1 MQTVRILG
9 YLALGKGDVA
19 DMAKEQPARGP
30 DGEPLDETAPQW
42 QPPAGA
48 TRAVVIAPAAVVG
61 AESAGADAAEGD
73 HAPDAAPAV
82 PPAAAPAPAP
92 AIAPAPG
99 TSEPQAPSVSGT
111 RLQQRA
117 QQIGLEP
124 TLQAG
129 ATGGSLAPPR
139 PLVVGDIIGE
149 RYVIEEHISSGG
161 FGAVYRASDRQ
172 IRHHQVALKL
182 LHVPAAD
189 EQARQSA
196 LRELTLIASVS
207 HPSVVQFKDYGW
219 FEGRLWF
226 AMPWYRGETL
236 TQRYTDTDGPLPVSR
251 KAARPLFERLARGLA
266 AMHEVGIHHHDIKP
280 DNIFVADI
288 AGFDGGLPVLLDLGI
303 AAARG
308 EGPKGL
314 TVEYAA
320 PEIASAALGNHDKP
334 IGGAADVFSLA
345 LVLRNLLEPETAPP
359 SQGELLPM
367 LHKRATEPVPPP
379 SKRDLR
385 HLEDSFERWL
395 SLDPDERPT
404 PEELADELA
413 ILTAPEERREAR
425 KRLLRRI
432 VPIVLVAAAMVTV
445 LVLQLREQK
454 TELTVQREQLTQ
466 QVQQSE
472 QLRQRTTEQLTQL
485 ELKSEQIGEQSEQLQ
500 RAIAIARRLD
510 DQLDKAEGRNDTLT
524 RKSRKLTEER
534 DLLGTQRDALS
545 RERDDLQSRSERLA
559 RERDGLQ
566 TERDSL
572 IAERDRVARERDTVL
587 AQRNDAIR
595 QRDEVSGELA
605 SLQRELAQA
614 SAERDGLRK
623 SFDSARDE
631 LKQLRVQ
638 VRELETE
645 RKQLEAARRT
655 LDAQVE
661 ALQQSAAQP
670 AAPAAAAPESSRRVR
685 LRKN

>member
-1 MQTVRILG
+1 LS
-9 YLALGKGDVA
+9 ASNVA
-19 DMAKEQPARGP
+19 KDQEPAGP
-30 DGEPLDETAPQW
+30 AAEPVDETVKQW

-48 TRAVVIAPAAVVG
+48 TRSVVIAPAAAIGTADTAVV
-61 AESAGADAAEGD
+61 
-73 HAPDAAPAV
+73 AV
-82 PPAAAPAPAP
+82 APPAAAS
-92 AIAPAPG
+92 

-111 RLQQRA
+111 RLQQHA
-117 QQIGLEP
+117 QQHAAQIGLEH
-124 TLQAG
+124 TLQA
-129 ATGGSLAPPR
+129 APGSFAPPR
-139 PLVVGDIIGE
+139 PLVVGDIMAE

-172 IRHHQVALKL
+172 IRNHQVALKL
-182 LHVPAAD
+182 LHVAAAD

-219 FEGRLWF
+219 YEGRLWF

-236 TQRYTDTDGPLPVSR
+236 SQRFTDSDGPMPISR
-251 KAARPLFERLARGLA
+251 KAARPLFERLAQGLA
-266 AMHEVGIHHHDIKP
+266 AMHDVGIHHHDIKP

-320 PEIASAALGNHDKP
+320 PEVASAALGNRDKA

-359 SQGELLPM
+359 GEGELLPM
-367 LHKRATEPVPPP
+367 LHRRATEQVPPP

-385 HLEDSFERWL
+385 HLKGAFERWL
-395 SLDPDERPT
+395 SLDPDVRPT
-404 PEELADELA
+404 AAELADELA
-413 ILTAPEERREAR
+413 ILTAPEERRDAR
-425 KRLLRRI
+425 NRLLRRL
-432 VPIVLVAAAMVTV
+432 VPIVLVAAVMVTV

-454 TELTVQREQLTQ
+454 TALTVQGKQLNQ

-472 QLRQRTTEQLTQL
+472 QLRQRSTEQLLQL
-485 ELKSEQIGEQSEQLQ
+485 EQKSEQIGEQSQQLT

-510 DQLDKAEGRNDTLT
+510 DQLENVEGRNDALT
-524 RKSRKLTEER
+524 RKARKLTEER
-534 DLLGTQRDALS
+534 DLLNTQRAALTT
-545 RERDDLQSRSERLA
+545 ERDALQSRSDRLQ

-566 TERDSL
+566 TERDGLVRVRDSL
-572 IAERDRVARERDTVL
+572 TAERDALKSEGARIERERDAMH

-595 QRDEVSGELA
+595 QREQLEADLA
-605 SLQRELAQA
+605 AVQRRLEQT

-631 LKQLRVQ
+631 LKALRGQ
-638 VRELETE
+638 MGELEAE
-645 RKQLEAARRT
+645 RKSLA
-655 LDAQVE
+655 AQVK
-661 ALQQSAAQP
+661 ALERSAAQP
-670 AAPAAAAPESSRRVR
+670 AAPPLAPAPAPRESNKRVR
-685 LRKN
+685 LRAN

>member
-1 MQTVRILG
+1 LSPST
-9 YLALGKGDVA
+9 GDVA
-19 DMAKEQPARGP
+19 NERQPAGP
-30 DGEPLDETAPQW
+30 EGEPVDDTAPQW

-48 TRAVVIAPAAVVG
+48 TRSVVIAPAAAVG
-61 AESAGADAAEGD
+61 V
-73 HAPDAAPAV
+73 APETASPRT
-82 PPAAAPAPAP
+82 PAPAP
-92 AIAPAPG
+92 NVAS
-99 TSEPQAPSVSGT
+99 TSEAQAPSVSGT

-117 QQIGLEP
+117 EQIGLEH

-129 ATGGSLAPPR
+129 PVSLAPPR

-189 EQARQSA
+189 EQAQNAA

-219 FEGRLWF
+219 YEGRLWF

-236 TQRYTDTDGPLPVSR
+236 SQRYTDSDGALSVTR
-251 KAARPLFERLARGLA
+251 KSARPIFERLARGLA

-320 PEIASAALGNHDKP
+320 PEVAAAALGTHDKT
-334 IGGAADVFSLA
+334 IGSAADVFSLA

-359 SQGELLPM
+359 SQGEVLPM
-367 LHKRATEPVPPP
+367 LHRRATEAVPAP

-385 HLEDSFERWL
+385 HLKGAFERWL

-404 PEELADELA
+404 AAELADELA
-413 ILTAPEERREAR
+413 ILTAPEERRDAR
-425 KRLLRRI
+425 NRLLRRV

-454 TELTVQREQLTQ
+454 TELTVQREQLSQ

-472 QLRQRTTEQLTQL
+472 QLRQRSAQQLTQL
-485 ELKSEQIGEQSEQLQ
+485 EQKSEQIGAQGQQLQ

-510 DQLDKAEGRNDTLT
+510 EQLENAEGRNDALT
-524 RKSRKLTEER
+524 RKTRKLTEER
-534 DLLGTQRDALS
+534 DLLTVQRDALTS
-545 RERDDLQSRSERLA
+545 ERDALQSRSDRLQRERDALQVDRDGLVRVRDTLTAERDTLQSRSDRFA
-559 RERDGLQ
+559 RERDAALA
-566 TERDSL
+566 ERNDVTRQRDKLSAAVATL
-572 IAERDRVARERDTVL
+572 ERQLAEANAERDRLR
-587 AQRNDAIR
+587 
-595 QRDEVSGELA
+595 A
-605 SLQRELAQA
+605 SL
-614 SAERDGLRK
+614 
-623 SFDSARDE
+623 DSARDE
-631 LKQLRVQ
+631 LKEIRRQ
-638 VRELETE
+638 VRELESE
-645 RKQLEAARRT
+645 RQA
-655 LDAQVE
+655 LDAQLK
-661 ALQQSAAQP
+661 ALQRSA
-670 AAPAAAAPESSRRVR
+670 AAPAAPTNPAPKSNRIMR
-685 LRKN
+685 LREP